1 MVARGNSKDGVQAEK
16 RYLRAHHL
24 FIHSFPGQKR
34 YGNKCIQDK
43 PPWRLYK
50 KIPEWG
56 LGGMLPAACQ
66 IWHKNQGHSQ
76 GTGVQLL
83 SGMKS

>member
-1 MVARGNSKDGVQAEK
+1 MHSRQTPVAVVRE
-16 RYLRAHHL
+16 
-24 FIHSFPGQKR
+24 
-34 YGNKCIQDK
+34 
-43 PPWRLYK
+43 W

-56 LGGMLPAACQ
+56 LEGMLPAACQ